1 MRGDARERRGAPERM
16 VHTSIGRKIVITL
29 IVLGVILGASYL
41 YQRLAGVREKAP
53 PEVQQ
58 VPGETKNVTLFFG
71 NKGADGFLAETR
83 EIPVA
88 GVFEDQ
94 VKGVLNEL
102 IRGPQGGEKVNA
114 MPAGSE
120 LLQAFWVED
129 TQTLYL
135 DFNRAL
141 VANHPGGSAGEYFTI
156 GTILKTVSANF
167 PQVKKVQFLIDGS
180 TVESIAGHYAV
191 DKPIEVQKW
200 R

>member
-1 MRGDARERRGAPERM
+1 M

-29 IVLGVILGASYL
+29 VVLAVLIGASSL
-41 YQRLAGVREKAP
+41 YQRFVGMREKAP

-58 VPGETKNVTLFFG
+58 VPGETKSVTLFFG
-71 NKGADGFLAETR
+71 NKGADGFLTEAR

-94 VKGVLNEL
+94 VKGALGEL
-102 IRGPQGGEKVNA
+102 VKGPQGGEKVNA
-114 MPAGSE
+114 IPAGSE
-120 LLQAFWVED
+120 LLQVFWVED
-129 TQTLYL
+129 TQTLFL
-135 DFNRAL
+135 DFNKAL

-156 GTILKTVSANF
+156 GSILKTVSANF

-200 R
+200 K